1 MNIHELDT
9 PCLIL
14 DLDIMERNL
23 RRFQD
28 YFDQHAIGFRP
39 HIKTHKIPALA
50 HRQLA
55 LGAVGI
61 TCQKLGEVEVM
72 ADAGIRDILLFYNI
86 VGQAKLDRL
95 IRLARRTDL
104 VVTVDNLVV
113 AQGISDAAVAA
124 GITVDVLAEM
134 GGPNNRTGVPSAAG
148 TVALA
153 QQMDQLPGLRVRGM
167 AVYPSSPDTAE
178 QIGEAVAGLR
188 RSGVSTEIVSGGGT
202 PAAFQAHLVP
212 GLTEHRAGTYIFMDK
227 MQMEMGA
234 AQQADCAVTVL
245 TTVVSRPTDERAILD
260 GGTKTFSSDRG
271 LPMGVVIEHPEATIY
286 MMNEEHGYLDVSA
299 CTPRPRIGDRLRVIP
314 NHVCGCINMHDQIFG
329 VRGDAVEV
337 VWQIQARGKV
347 R

>member
-1 MNIHELDT
+1 MNIAELDT

-23 RRFQD
+23 RRYQD
-28 YFDQHAIGFRP
+28 YFDQHGIGFRP

-50 HRQLA
+50 HRQMD

-72 ADAGIRDILLFYNI
+72 VDAGIRDILLFYNI
-86 VGQAKLDRL
+86 LGQTKLERL
-95 IRLARRTDL
+95 IRLAKRSDL
-104 VVTVDNLVV
+104 VVTVDHVVV
-113 AQGISDAAVAA
+113 AQGISDAAMRA
-124 GITVDVLAEM
+124 GIVIDVLAEM
-134 GGPNNRTGVPSAAG
+134 GGPNQRTGVPSAAG

-153 QQMDQLPGLRVRGM
+153 QDMDRLPGLRVRGM
-167 AVYPSSPDTAE
+167 AVYPSSPQTAP

-188 RSGVSTEIVSGGGT
+188 QSGLSTEIVSGGGT

-212 GLTEHRAGTYIFMDK
+212 GITEHRAGTYIFMDK
-227 MQMEMGA
+227 MQIDLGA
-234 AQQADCAVTVL
+234 AQQEDCAVTVL
-245 TTVVSRPTDERAILD
+245 TTVASRPTDDRAILD

-271 LPMGVVIEHPEATIY
+271 LPMGIVVEQPGASIY
-286 MMNEEHGYLDVSA
+286 MMNEEHGYLDISA
-299 CTPRPRIGDRLRVIP
+299 CDSRPQIGDRLRVIP
-314 NHVCGCINMHDQIFG
+314 NHVCGCINMHDEIYG
-329 VRGDAVEV
+329 VRGDQVEV